1 MSSHRKNIALLAA
14 AQALLLT
21 NGITLVAIN
30 GLLGLQLAADKRLAT
45 LPITTYVIGGAL
57 ATLPAAFFMKR
68 HGRRA
73 GFMLGAGLGILGALI
88 SAFAVSIG
96 SFWLLCLGTVF
107 AGIYNAFG
115 QQYRFAA
122 ADAAPLDWK
131 GRAISL
137 TLAGGILGGVIG
149 PEVGKLTRTLLE
161 PTYLASYGALIGFAA
176 LSMLIASRLDIPL
189 LTVAEQKAVGRPLRQ
204 IARQP
209 AFMVA
214 VLAAAAGYGV
224 MNLLMTATPLA
235 MDICG
240 LPFADTAFILQWH
253 VIAMFAP
260 SFFTGGLIK
269 RFGVLSILIVGAAL
283 MFACIGIAASGQT
296 LMHFW
301 WALVLLGLGWN
312 FLFIGGTTLL
322 TETYRPE
329 EKAKVQGTNDFIV
342 LGVQGLTSLSSG
354 VLISSDGWA
363 SLNIWAL
370 PVVAM
375 TALATTLLWCYRQSR
390 NSGEKP

>member
-1 MSSHRKNIALLAA
+1 MSHRKNIALLAA

-21 NGITLVAIN
+21 NGVMLIAIN
-30 GLLGLQLAADKRLAT
+30 GLLGLQLASDKRLAT

-73 GFMLGAGLGILGALI
+73 GFMLGAGLGMFGALI
-88 SAFAVSIG
+88 SVFAVSVG

-131 GRAISL
+131 GKAISL

-176 LSMLIASRLDIPL
+176 LSILIASRLDIPPL
-189 LTVAEQKAVGRPLRQ
+189 SASEQNAVGRPWRQ

-209 AFMVA
+209 AFIVA
-214 VLAAAAGYGV
+214 VLAAACGYGV

-269 RFGVLSILIVGAAL
+269 RFGVLNILIVGAGL
-283 MFACIGIAASGQT
+283 MFVCIGIALSGVT

-301 WALVLLGLGWN
+301 WALVLLGIGWN

-322 TETYRPE
+322 TETYRSE
-329 EKAKVQGTNDFIV
+329 EMAKVQGSNDFIV

-354 VLISSDGWA
+354 VLISSEGWA
-363 SLNIWAL
+363 SLNTYAL
-370 PVVAM
+370 PMVAM
-375 TALATTLLWCYRQSR
+375 TALASMLLWLHRRASR
-390 NSGEKP
+390 